1 MCDNPTSGNFNLLW
15 REFLQGSYLRMT
27 NILAIDTSTDACSV
41 ALYMDGQISE
51 LHENT
56 PRQHSQRLFSML
68 RELLP
73 DGNLREQGIDAVAYA
88 NGPGS
93 FTGLRIAASAVQ
105 GLAFANDLPAVPV
118 STLACQSQTALR
130 TGLVGSGDT
139 VLSMLDARIS
149 EVYWALYKFE
159 EQLATAIQEPLVS
172 SPQSIVIKQHI
183 SHLHAVGGGLRYLDS
198 MPSQLVSALKVT
210 DEQLLPCARDLIP
223 LAIAQYERG
232 YVEHAVD
239 VAPLYV
245 REEVSW
251 KKISEQG
258 KSQ

>member
-1 MCDNPTSGNFNLLW
+1 
-15 REFLQGSYLRMT
+15 MT

-41 ALYMDGQISE
+41 ALYMGGQTSE
-51 LHENT
+51 LHEVT

-73 DGNLREQGIDAVAYA
+73 NGNLREQGVDAIAYA

-105 GLAFANDLPAVPV
+105 GLAFANDLPAIPV

-130 TGLVGSGDT
+130 TGLVGPGDT
-139 VLSMLDARIS
+139 VLSLLDARMS
-149 EVYWALYKFE
+149 EVYWALYSFE
-159 EQLATAIQEPLVS
+159 EQLATAIQEPVVS
-172 SPQSIVIKQHI
+172 SPQSIVIEQYHAQ
-183 SHLHAVGGGLRYLDS
+183 LHAVGGGLRYLDS
-198 MPSQLVSALKVT
+198 LPSELVSSLKVA
-210 DEQLLPCARDLIP
+210 DEHLLPHARDLIP
-223 LAIAQYERG
+223 LAIAQYALG
-232 YVEHAVD
+232 HVQDAVD

-258 KSQ
+258 KPQ

>member
-1 MCDNPTSGNFNLLW
+1 MIIPRDEITIYYRNN
-15 REFLQGSYLRMT
+15 FLQGSYVRMT

-41 ALYMDGQISE
+41 ALYMDGQYTQ
-51 LHENT
+51 LHENA
-56 PRQHSQRLFSML
+56 PRQHGQRLFSML

-73 DGNLREQGIDAVAYA
+73 GGNLREQGVDAIAYA

-105 GLAFANDLPAVPV
+105 GLAFANDLPAVAV

-130 TGLVGSGDT
+130 TGLVGTGDT
-139 VLSMLDARIS
+139 VLSLLDARIS

-159 EQLATAIQEPLVS
+159 EQLATAIQEPTVS
-172 SPQSIVIKQHI
+172 SPQNIVIKEDYA
-183 SHLHAVGGGLRYLDS
+183 HLHAVGGGLAYLDS
-198 MPSQLVSALKVT
+198 MPCALVSTLQVT
-210 DEQLLPCARDLIP
+210 DKHLLPCARDLIP
-223 LAIAQYERG
+223 LAIAQYNLG
-232 YVEHAVD
+232 HIQTAVD
-239 VAPLYV
+239 VAPVYV

>member
-1 MCDNPTSGNFNLLW
+1 VCDNPTSGNFNLPP

-41 ALYMDGQISE
+41 ALYMGGQYSE
-51 LHENT
+51 LQENV

-73 DGNLREQGIDAVAYA
+73 GGNLREQGVDAIAYA

-105 GLAFANDLPAVPV
+105 GLAFANDLPAIPV
-118 STLACQSQTALR
+118 STLACQTQTALR
-130 TGLVGSGDT
+130 TGLVGTENS
-139 VLSMLDARIS
+139 VLSLLDARMN
-149 EVYWALYKFE
+149 EVYWGLYKFE
-159 EQLATAIQEPLVS
+159 EGLATAIHEPMVS
-172 SPQSIVIKQHI
+172 SPQAIIVEQNHFQMRAI
-183 SHLHAVGGGLRYLDS
+183 GGGLRYLDS
-198 MPSQLVSALKVT
+198 LPSQLVSSVNIE
-210 DEQLLPCARDLIP
+210 DEQLLPSARDLIP
-223 LAIAQYERG
+223 LAIALYTLGHVQS
-232 YVEHAVD
+232 AVD

-258 KSQ
+258 KPQ

>member
-1 MCDNPTSGNFNLLW
+1 
-15 REFLQGSYLRMT
+15 MT

-41 ALYMDGQISE
+41 ALYMDGQTSE
-51 LHENT
+51 LHEIA

-73 DGNLREQGIDAVAYA
+73 SGNLREQGIDAIAYA

-130 TGLVGSGDT
+130 AGLIDASAT
-139 VLSMLDARIS
+139 VLSLLDARIN

-159 EQLATAIQEPLVS
+159 EQLATAIQEPVVS
-172 SPQSIVIKQHI
+172 SPQSIVIDQQYTN
-183 SHLHAVGGGLRYLDS
+183 LHAVGSGLCYLDVL
-198 MPSQLVSALKVT
+198 PSELVSTFGVT
-210 DEQLLPCARDLIP
+210 DEYLLPCARDLIP
-223 LAIAQYERG
+223 LAIAQYNQG
-232 YVEHAVD
+232 HVQSAVD
-239 VAPLYV
+239 VQPIYV

-258 KSQ
+258 KSK

>member
-1 MCDNPTSGNFNLLW
+1 
-15 REFLQGSYLRMT
+15 MT

-41 ALYMDGQISE
+41 ALYMAGQTSE
-51 LHENT
+51 LHEDA
-56 PRQHSQRLFSML
+56 PRQHSQRLFAML

-73 DGNLREQGIDAVAYA
+73 NGNLREQGIDAIAYA

-105 GLAFANDLPAVPV
+105 GLAFANHLPAVPV

-130 TGLVGSGDT
+130 KGLVGADAT
-139 VLSMLDARIS
+139 VLSLLDARIG

-159 EQLATAIQEPLVS
+159 EQLATAIQEPVVS
-172 SPQSIVIKQHI
+172 SPQNVFMEQHCI
-183 SHLHAVGGGLRYLDS
+183 RLHAVGGGLRYLDS
-198 MPSQLVSALKVT
+198 LPSEIVSTLKVA
-210 DEQLLPCARDLIP
+210 DEHLLPCARDLIP
-223 LAIAQYERG
+223 LAIAQYNLG
-232 YVEHAVD
+232 HVQDAVN

-258 KSQ
+258 KAQ

>member
-1 MCDNPTSGNFNLLW
+1 
-15 REFLQGSYLRMT
+15 MT

-41 ALYMDGQISE
+41 ALYMGGKTSE
-51 LHENT
+51 LHEVT

-73 DGNLREQGIDAVAYA
+73 SGNLREQGIDAIAYA

-105 GLAFANDLPAVPV
+105 GLAFANDLPAIPV

-130 TGLVGSGDT
+130 TGLVGTGDT
-139 VLSMLDARIS
+139 VLSLLDARIS

-159 EQLATAIQEPLVS
+159 EQLATAIQEPVVS
-172 SPQSIVIKQHI
+172 SPHSIVIEQHHA
-183 SHLHAVGGGLRYLDS
+183 HLHAVGGGLRYLDS
-198 MPSQLVSALKVT
+198 LPSELVSKLKAT
-210 DEQLLPCARDLIP
+210 DEHLLPRARDLIS
-223 LAIAQYERG
+223 LAIAQYKLG
-232 YVEHAVD
+232 NVQDPVD
-239 VAPLYV
+239 VAPMYV

-258 KSQ
+258 KPQ

>member
-1 MCDNPTSGNFNLLW
+1 
-15 REFLQGSYLRMT
+15 MT
-27 NILAIDTSTDACSV
+27 NLLAIDTSTDACSV
-41 ALYMDGQISE
+41 ALYMDGQYTE
-51 LHENT
+51 LHENA

-73 DGNLREQGIDAVAYA
+73 DGNLREQGIDAIAYA

-105 GLAFANDLPAVPV
+105 GLAFANGLPAVPV

-130 TGLVGSGDT
+130 TGLVDADAT
-139 VLSMLDARIS
+139 VLSLLDARIN

-159 EQLATAIQEPLVS
+159 EQLATAIQEPVVC
-172 SPQSIVIKQHI
+172 SPQSIAIEQQFDN
-183 SHLHAVGGGLRYLDS
+183 LHAIGGGLCYLDKL
-198 MPSQLVSALKVT
+198 PSELASNLGST
-210 DEQLLPCARDLIP
+210 EQHLLPCARDLIP
-223 LAIAQYERG
+223 LAIARYNLGRI
-232 YVEHAVD
+232 HNLVD
-239 VAPLYV
+239 VLPMYV

-258 KSQ
+258 KS

>member
-1 MCDNPTSGNFNLLW
+1 M
-15 REFLQGSYLRMT
+15 QGSYLRMT

-41 ALYMDGQISE
+41 ALYIDGQTTE

-56 PRQHSQRLFSML
+56 PRQHSQRLFSMM

-73 DGNLREQGIDAVAYA
+73 DGNLREQGVDAIAYA

-105 GLAFANDLPAVPV
+105 GLAFANDLPAVAV

-130 TGLVGSGDT
+130 TGLVGTGDT
-139 VLSMLDARIS
+139 VLSLLDARMS

-159 EQLATAIQEPLVS
+159 EQLATAIQEPVVS
-172 SPQSIVIKQHI
+172 SPQSIVLKQDPNQ
-183 SHLHAVGGGLRYLDS
+183 LHAVGGGLRYLDS
-198 MPSQLVSALKVT
+198 MPSDVVSKLAVT
-210 DEQLLPCARDLIP
+210 NEHLLPCARDLIP
-223 LAIAQYERG
+223 LAIAQYNLG
-232 YVEHAVD
+232 HVQDAVD

-258 KSQ
+258 KS